1 MRNAFFLNITK
12 EEKESIQDKHRSQ
25 YDGYVTRGFNTP
37 KEQILNVEN
46 LALDEKGITVNNKGD
61 VTEYR
66 NTNINQKLKKVCEQ
80 CTGLYEGDM
89 CEQCSSMK
97 EGEMCEQC
105 GGGIKEGEQC
115 EQCATKSYSME
126 EIEEGI
132 KVKSKAYLVQEQINE
147 SLKWFKKII

>member
-1 MRNAFFLNITK
+1 MGAYFLGLTQ
-12 EEKESIQDKHRSQ
+12 EEKNTIKDKHRKP
-25 YDGYVTRGFNTP
+25 YDGYVTRGFNEP

-46 LALDEKGITVNNKGD
+46 LALDEKGVTVNNQGH
-61 VTEYR
+61 VTEYK
-66 NTNINQKLKKVCEQ
+66 NTNINQKMKKVCEQ

-89 CEQCSSMK
+89 CEQCSSVK

-115 EQCATKSYSME
+115 EQCASKKYTME

>member
-1 MRNAFFLNITK
+1 MNPYFLGISE
-12 EEKESIQDKHRSQ
+12 EEKNSIKDKHRKP
-25 YDGYVTRGFNTP
+25 YDGYVTRGFNEP

-46 LALDEKGITVNNKGD
+46 LALDEKGVTVNNQGH

-66 NTNINQKLKKVCEQ
+66 NTNINQKMKKVCEQ
-80 CTGLYEGDM
+80 CTGLYEGEM
-89 CEQCSSMK
+89 CEQCSSMS
-97 EGEMCEQC
+97 EGETCEQC
-105 GGGIKEGEQC
+105 GGEMKEGETC
-115 EQCATKSYSME
+115 ECGTKSYTME

>member
-25 YDGYVTRGFNTP
+25 YDGYVSRGNNVPNETP
-37 KEQILNVEN
+37 LNVED
-46 LALDEKGITVNNKGD
+46 LAQDKKGITVSNMGEVKEYTNKE
-61 VTEYR
+61 VNR
-66 NTNINQKLKKVCEQ
+66 KLKKVCEQ
-80 CTGLYEGDM
+80 CSGLYEGEM
-89 CEQCSSMK
+89 CEQCSSMS
-97 EGEMCEQC
+97 
-105 GGGIKEGEQC
+105 EGEQC
-115 EQCATKSYSME
+115 EQCGGEMKEGETCECGTKGYSME

>member
-66 NTNINQKLKKVCEQ
+66 NTNTNQKLKKVCEQ

-97 EGEMCEQC
+97 EGDMCEQC

-115 EQCATKSYSME
+115 EQCSTKSYSME

>member
-115 EQCATKSYSME
+115 EQCSTKSYSME

>member
-1 MRNAFFLNITK
+1 MGAYFLGLTQ
-12 EEKESIQDKHRSQ
+12 EEKNTIKDKHRKP
-25 YDGYVTRGFNTP
+25 YDGYVTRGFNEP

-46 LALDEKGITVNNKGD
+46 LALDEKGITVNNEGE

-66 NTNINQKLKKVCEQ
+66 NTNINKKLKKVCEQ

-115 EQCATKSYSME
+115 EQCSTKSYSME